1 MKEHK
6 KRENLSAQ
14 MFRMSSSRPLSSAR
28 SSVPACSQRRRN
40 NPMGGIKPHSW
51 MREARKFFC
60 NFSFSPAMKRGKI
73 SFLQVVPLG
82 QPLRGCCGLQKASRY
97 EQRWGERPSGFWAK
111 RDPRGMQLKFV
122 NTSTGQKKMRCK
134 TVAKKQR
141 GFYSEFRSNKLT
153 QKETS

>member
-1 MKEHK
+1 
-6 KRENLSAQ
+6 
-14 MFRMSSSRPLSSAR
+14 
-28 SSVPACSQRRRN
+28 
-40 NPMGGIKPHSW
+40 MGGIKPHSW
-51 MREARKFFC
+51 LREARKFFC

-111 RDPRGMQLKFV
+111 RDPRGMQLEFV

-134 TVAKKQR
+134 TVVEKHK